1 MVDFSKLIKPHIVTN
16 DAGEQVDI
24 KDVPE
29 RSIQSVPAMQSALA
43 KPLVENAREI
53 RALDDKMLLT
63 ALVTQTNDLI
73 EENFDEDY
81 LRWDISYSKGLIYY
95 VFSIYKRY
103 PEVFAKHGINT
114 TPSLAQQM
122 AIHSQKREENPV
134 LRFKGQDYTSPQ
146 DIKQIAKRL
155 TSFDTLRANSAAFK
169 IMTKHYNEDYF
180 VERTEYNIGQCVYGS
195 EGNHPYL
202 VLEFLNRFVKN

>member
-29 RSIQSVPAMQSALA
+29 RSIQSIPAMQSALA

-73 EENFDEDY
+73 EENFDEDC
-81 LRWDISYSKGLIYY
+81 LRWDLSYSKGLIYY

-103 PEVFAKHGINT
+103 PKVFAKHGINT

-146 DIKQIAKRL
+146 DIKQIAERL
-155 TSFDTLRANSAAFK
+155 TSFDTIRANSAAFK
-169 IMTKHYNEDYF
+169 LMLDHYTDDYF
-180 VERTEYNIGQCVYGS
+180 IERTEYNIGQCVYGS
-195 EGNHPYL
+195 DGNHPYL
-202 VLEFLNRFVKN
+202 ILAFLNRFAKN